1 MAQRNHQTM
10 LAQQEPDVHIVARTA
25 GNVASSTRD
34 ILTVQQFIDL
44 CTRLQP
50 VRAAEDKD
58 SDLCV
63 TALIEYLIVDGE
75 ITKLSL
81 IDGRW
86 ASLYVRVSDDGQR
99 SSKSGKAVA
108 DGFSEDEQLERGVRY
123 FISKKQ
129 AFKVYSDC
137 GISGDYPID
146 DDALIRRLLQGR
158 AARYRKIYTRT
169 LLDETSLLRRSEAE
183 IVSMNAYVDG
193 QCAKILQ
200 SNVSEEDIYT
210 SDELGVRQKLRLK
223 GRPRKQVFFR
233 QGYSQLW
240 QDIEQDKVHTIAASD
255 RSRLN
260 RAADLE
266 TEFLQRISQHNVRLH
281 GLIEDMSTLDVSD
294 PLRKGTTYLLA
305 SVNEYRL
312 EELAG
317 HSFRGKIQALADGST
332 SGRLPWWL
340 QRTKEGKAEIISG
353 ADDIA
358 RKMVNLYLSGLGYAA
373 IATRLDKENVRVG
386 GKRIT
391 SRQVNYMLDSDAL
404 IGIQWQLG
412 LAWCIFP
419 ALLDEET
426 LQDLRCKRNKRAHA
440 IKNLHET
447 AQWADHLFTGVLH
460 CCCGARLIYNAPRK
474 TDKEKGRGGY
484 YRCLTRNEQ
493 QGDDSTHAWINE
505 DTLDAFL
512 SEILRHNPNLL
523 TGEFGSELGDPIS
536 QSMARRSLLQE
547 QLTQAER
554 EFEAQEKEA
563 KIKAEQ
569 LAVGMGMKVGAPG
582 FKEAVAGI
590 VKGFMGGKQEELDT
604 LRHDIDG
611 LSGQIS
617 DDRRKRELAAAV
629 QRLQGWDN
637 LDNTTRNRLLR
648 TIFERITVV
657 PMDKGGYLDIELSGI
672 DVHLPPVKMRR
683 VKAKQITLPTPK
695 EWLMDMLRY
704 AADPEWLTRQEVKM
718 NSRTMRP
725 FNAYLK
731 TIQKEQCPMGGLSAR
746 LYADPG
752 FPQRV
757 YYKPRVEE
765 YMRQHGASNEEIA
778 LLNEMWERYVE
789 AEFSRREAKS
799 AEGNEAME

>member
-1 MAQRNHQTM
+1 M
-10 LAQQEPDVHIVARTA
+10 LAQEEPDVHIVARTA
-25 GNVASSTRD
+25 ASVASSTRD

-58 SDLCV
+58 SGLCV

-75 ITKLSL
+75 VIKLSL

-86 ASLYVRVSDDGQR
+86 AALYVRVSDDGQR

-146 DDALIRRLLQGR
+146 DDNLIRRLLQGR

-183 IVSMNAYVDG
+183 IASMNAYVDG

-200 SNVSEEDIYT
+200 SNVSEEEIYT

-223 GRPRKQVFFR
+223 GRPRKHVFFR

-317 HSFRGKIQALADGST
+317 HSFRGKIQGLADGNT

-340 QRTKEGKAEIISG
+340 QRTRTGKAEIIPG

-373 IATRLDKENVRVG
+373 IATRLDKDNVRVG

-391 SRQVNYMLDSDAL
+391 SRQVAYMLDSDAL

-447 AQWADHLFTGVLH
+447 AQWADHLFTGILN

-474 TDKEKGRGGY
+474 SDKEKGRGGY
-484 YRCLTRNEQ
+484 YRCLTRNTQE
-493 QGDDSTHAWINE
+493 GDDSTHAWINE

-523 TGEFGSELGDPIS
+523 TGEFGSDLGDPLS
-536 QSMARRSLLQE
+536 QSTARRSLLQE
-547 QLTQAER
+547 QLAQAER
-554 EFEAQEKEA
+554 GFVEQEKEA

-569 LAVGMGMKVGAPG
+569 LAVGMGLHVGAPG
-582 FKEAVAGI
+582 FKEAVSGI
-590 VKGFMGGKQEELDT
+590 VKGLMGEKQVELDT
-604 LRHDIDG
+604 LRHEIDD

-617 DDRRKRELAAAV
+617 DDRRKRELAASV

-637 LDNTTRNRLLR
+637 LDNITRNRLLR
-648 TIFERITVV
+648 TIFERISIY
-657 PMDKGGYLDIELSGI
+657 PMSRGGYLDIKLAGI
-672 DVHLPPVKMRR
+672 DVHLPPAKMRR
-683 VKAKQITLPTPK
+683 MKAKQIALPTPK
-695 EWLMDMLRY
+695 EWLTDMLRY
-704 AADPEWLTRQEVKM
+704 AADPEWLTHTEMKM

-725 FNAYLK
+725 FNAFLK
-731 TIQKEQCPMGGLSAR
+731 TIRNENCPIGGLAAR
-746 LYADPG
+746 LCADAG

-757 YYKPRVEE
+757 YYKPRVEA
-765 YMRQHGASNEEIA
+765 YMRQQGASEEEVA

-789 AEFSRREAKS
+789 AELSRREAKQVEES
-799 AEGNEAME
+799 TPAD